1 VILRTLLLGVTRFL
15 LGGQAYWLGT
25 RPSPR
30 QRIYFANHASNADTV
45 VLWAALP
52 PELRRVT
59 HPVAAADYWSR
70 SRLRRHLAFDVLRAV
85 LIERGGGREAL
96 EPLHET
102 LRAGESLIFFPE
114 GGRTA
119 TPLPGP
125 FKTGLYHLAAAH
137 PEVELVPVYL
147 ENVGRALPKGA
158 VIPIPMSAAVVFG
171 TPIHLGTGEPRD
183 AFLARAREA
192 VVALAHRL
200 HPEPAPRPDD
210 AEEAGHA

>member
-1 VILRTLLLGVTRFL
+1 VILQTVLLGLVRFL

-25 RPSPR
+25 APSPR

-59 HPVAAADYWSR
+59 HPVAAADYWMR
-70 SRLRRHLAFDVLRAV
+70 SRLRRHLAFGVLGAV

-119 TPLPGP
+119 DPLPAP

-158 VIPIPMSAAVVFG
+158 VVPVPMSAAVVFG
-171 TPIHLGTGEPRD
+171 APLRLTMDEPRH

-192 VVALAHRL
+192 IVALARTL
-200 HPEPAPRPDD
+200 HPEI
-210 AEEAGHA
+210 GHG